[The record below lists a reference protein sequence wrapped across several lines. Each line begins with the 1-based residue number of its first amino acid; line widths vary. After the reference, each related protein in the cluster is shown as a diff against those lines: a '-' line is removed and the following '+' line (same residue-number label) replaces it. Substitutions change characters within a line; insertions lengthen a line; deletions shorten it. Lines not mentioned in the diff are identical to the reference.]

1 MNFKQILSIVVVISL
16 VLLVSYLLTQKGV
29 KSGQVCPAP
38 ALKQV
43 ASITQEETKGDT
55 IEAQKATFQP
65 KVTFV
70 ELGSVGC
77 TPCDMMRPILD
88 EIEKEYESQVNVR
101 FYDVKSLFGGPYA
114 EKYKVQFIPTQVFL
128 DKDGVEYYRHV
139 GFFPK
144 EEIIKILQLRGVK

>member
-1 MNFKQILSIVVVISL
+1 MSIKNIIYIIVII
-16 VLLVSYLLTQKGV
+16 LLVFPASYLLTRRDI
-29 KSGQVCPAP
+29 KSGQVCPAT
-38 ALKQV
+38 AIKQGAKQV
-43 ASITQEETKGDT
+43 VPLP
-55 IEAQKATFQP
+55 QKAATNHP

-114 EKYKVQFIPTQVFL
+114 EKYRVQFIPTQVFL